1 MKPTNFKQLL
11 EKNRIIIPIIQR
23 DYAQGRTDEKT
34 KKIRSEFLETLHK
47 ATTGES
53 KGIILDFIYGTK
65 KQVGGLPIF
74 TPLDGQQRLT
84 TLFLLHWYAKNVL
97 SIESDVN
104 LSHFTYMTH
113 PAARQFCAKLAD
125 WGKAVIPS
133 SPISEYIKEE
143 KSTISKYIKEKVSW
157 WIAEWADDPTI
168 AGMLV
173 MLDAIHEK
181 FKKETSINLEKVEFY
196 LFPPQK
202 DEEGTSE
209 SIDDCL
215 SEDVYI
221 KMNARGLS
229 LTPFEKV
236 KGRILEE
243 IENKEGIET
252 KLDIA
257 LKFDGKWTDFMWD
270 KDKPEPGKVTDGYF
284 IRFIRFV
291 CDTFSG
297 ERVQTN
303 DFEMVKKASSKW
315 KNSINE
321 EIAFHDY
328 LTTAFD
334 CMMDTHTANSSS
346 GDEKDP
352 QQKLKADIIS
362 LFPKCRIEYSDKND
376 DEKTNREFNIEQ
388 TLLLYA
394 FIIGYH
400 SGIYKTNEVEFL
412 KRLRWVRNLIWNSEV
427 EMKDLKEL
435 LIDTKNIILD
445 GLDAQ
450 VTKFNHEHLEQEKE
464 KKNWLKDKW
473 EGYRKAL
480 YALEDHSLIKGDI
493 SIVESWKDPKK
504 CKRFCDLF
512 QMEGGKIKD
521 DKLLTR
527 ALLSMGPI
535 WSDPGSW
542 SGYERCRVTL
552 MHQNQFHACRK
563 DVRTIFAL
571 DQLLKDDE
579 LNSINDIKNYLESYD
594 WAKYHSHMEKYRS
607 YIKKHYPNDTGLE
620 GDWNYYLAKYATIL
634 THSRQGYFVWRKNDI
649 LAIEGKRATSGN
661 KFWDIFLLG
670 IEEVIGKNE
679 VSCEGISDS
688 NDDSKLNINTPNGK
702 YSMYREVR
710 DSKAYFSIKNE
721 KSIKNEER
729 NEKKEV
735 MIDKSGDCVDQGAR
749 IVQKLLSDG
758 IEGIS

>member
-1 MKPTNFKQLL
+1 MKTTNFKQLL
-11 EKNRIIIPIIQR
+11 EENRVIIPIIQR
-23 DYAQGRTDEKT
+23 DYAQGRTDDKT
-34 KKIRSEFLETLHK
+34 KKFRSGFLETLHK

-65 KQVGGLPIF
+65 KQVDGSPIF

-104 LSHFTYMTH
+104 LRHFTYMTH

-125 WGKAVIPS
+125 WDKAVIPS
-133 SPISEYIKEE
+133 SPIS
-143 KSTISKYIKEKVSW
+143 KYIREKVSW
-157 WIAEWADDPTI
+157 WIAEWAYDPTI

-196 LFPPQK
+196 LYPPQK
-202 DEEGTSE
+202 EKEGTSE
-209 SIDDCL
+209 GIDDCL

-270 KDKPEPGKVTDGYF
+270 KDKLEPGKVTDGNF

-303 DFEMVKKASSKW
+303 DFEMVKKTSNKW
-315 KNSINE
+315 NNSINK

-334 CMMDTHTANSSS
+334 CMMDTHTANSTS

-362 LFPKCRIEYSDKND
+362 LFPKCCIKYSDEND
-376 DEKTNREFNIEQ
+376 DEKTDRKFSIED

-412 KRLRWVRNLIWNSEV
+412 KRVRWVRNLIWNSGV
-427 EMKDLKEL
+427 VWTDLKEL
-435 LIDTKNIILD
+435 LNDTKNIILD
-445 GLDAQ
+445 GLHAH
-450 VTKFNHEHLEQEKE
+450 VTKFKQEYLKQEEEKE
-464 KKNWLKDKW
+464 TWLKDKW
-473 EGYRKAL
+473 EGYRKTL
-480 YALEDHSLIKGDI
+480 YALEDHLLIKGDI

-512 QMEGGKIKD
+512 QMEDGKIKD

-527 ALLSMGPI
+527 ALLSRGPI

-563 DVRTIFAL
+563 DVRTKFAL

-579 LNSINDIKNYLESYD
+579 LNSINDIENYLESYD
-594 WAKYHSHMEKYRS
+594 WVKYHSHMEKYRS
-607 YIKKHYPNDTGLE
+607 YMKKHYPNDKVGLE
-620 GDWNYYLAKYATIL
+620 DNWNYYLAKYATIL
-634 THSRQGYFVWRKNDI
+634 THSRQGYFVWRNNDI
-649 LAIEGKRATSGN
+649 LAIEGKKATSGN

-670 IEEVIGKNE
+670 IKEVIGKNE

-688 NDDSKLNINTPNGK
+688 NADSKLNINTPNGD

-710 DSKAYFSIKNE
+710 DSKAYFSIKN
-721 KSIKNEER
+721 
-729 NEKKEV
+729 KEGNV
-735 MIDKSGDCVDQGAR
+735 MKEIMIDKSDDCVDQGAR